1 MKKNQFF
8 VPSTITTFTFVNR
21 TVTSTAQLIQHLF
34 LNLQEYIVAAVQPN
48 VWLSTDRFL
57 LRSGPVRSNLM
68 FLTGPFVSFAAVQT
82 VRGKYQRQ
90 LRFVSPRI
98 RNNDGAVKNPIQ
110 KYSDFLRGG
119 PNRVR
124 TQTSV
129 MNMFN

>member
-1 MKKNQFF
+1 
-8 VPSTITTFTFVNR
+8 
-21 TVTSTAQLIQHLF
+21 
-34 LNLQEYIVAAVQPN
+34 
-48 VWLSTDRFL
+48 
-57 LRSGPVRSNLM
+57 M